1 MKNIKFIAIGCGI
14 AIVFVIVIT
23 CALNVNKPKLT
34 LDKVTEDLINYEY
47 EVAGDVFTAEE
58 ILEVIETEDFT
69 VSTEYKAFLDSQV
82 EQLPELDLS
91 AGDGSNDLLIK
102 ESEEFRQLITDKV
115 IATYSYTGIEEPL
128 NVTEQIDGFSEIE
141 TIFVLC
147 AIESFTR
154 TGDYS
159 INDWYSVGEDSCIEF
174 LFREDW
180 YTIVADRYITD
191 FLICKGK
198 LR

>member
-1 MKNIKFIAIGCGI
+1 MRNIKFIAIGCGI
-14 AIVFVIVIT
+14 TVVLAIVIICV
-23 CALNVNKPKLT
+23 LNTNRPKLT
-34 LDKVTEDLINYEY
+34 LDKVAEDLKDYESEITEDT
-47 EVAGDVFTAEE
+47 FTAEE
-58 ILEVIETEDFT
+58 IIEVIETEDFT
-69 VSTEYKAFLDSQV
+69 VSAEYRALLDSQV
-82 EQLPELDLS
+82 EQLPDLDLS

-115 IATYSYTGIEEPL
+115 IATYSYTGTEEPL

-141 TIFVLC
+141 TIFILC

-159 INDWYSVGEDSCIEF
+159 IGDWYSIGEDSCIEF

-180 YTIVADRYITD
+180 YTIVANRYMTD
-191 FLICKGK
+191 FLICKDK